1 MPERSLTIG
10 ATLSQSHQAQQQS
23 TVIRSRAFA
32 TRPCGHQK
40 SGNGGL
46 HAATCAKPQRIERG
60 DQVHES
66 ARSHH
71 RAQRVLAADAPISR
85 CIGHHAAAQSAYAL
99 HLTSRP
105 GTRRLAMPFQAAGI
119 AQQMAL
125 SANVKSGSGK
135 DTSSPPALAAGIR
148 AAVQGRFEN
157 LTSVN

>member
-10 ATLSQSHQAQQQS
+10 ATLSQRHQAQQPS

-32 TRPCGHQK
+32 TRACGHQK

-71 RAQRVLAADAPISR
+71 RHHRAQCALATDAPVGQ
-85 CIGHHAAAQSAYAL
+85 CIGHHAVALSAYAL
-99 HLTSRP
+99 HLTSQARA
-105 GTRRLAMPFQAAGI
+105 RRLAMPFQPGGI
-119 AQQMAL
+119 AAHMAL
-125 SANVKSGSGK
+125 TENVNYGFGRDTRSHPACIDCRHTSGGTGK
-135 DTSSPPALAAGIR
+135 
-148 AAVQGRFEN
+148 F
-157 LTSVN
+157 